1 MADGFKKYFNGTTIN
16 GRANVAK
23 ATYATLALLFIF
35 YRMRRG
41 SKSSSELAS
50 GKCSCESDPDPS
62 VNSDIGAYGVDPD
75 CSVCRERSERAMTEY
90 DREQQRRSAGE
101 DDGGCRD
108 DPPPPPPPPASGAS
122 GSAPRRK
129 CPCEEQQR
137 RAEGSV
143 KHSSNSNSSS
153 SSSRARNQQ
162 IQPPYQYH
170 QYTQPEPEQV
180 RPASQ
185 VMGQVHD
192 AFYRVLRGVVGAV
205 LGNAA
210 VNTSGAGSATEASA
224 QAAGVAVHP
233 DELEDDERYDGQDY
247 ENSDESPL
255 KRRTA
260 PRSCVPTSSGGQE
273 NASGQPEEV
282 SREQAGAQSEE
293 QAEYN
298 AFSDGFASGLYF
310 TSDEK

>member
-1 MADGFKKYFNGTTIN
+1 MKHFLFLCNTRSIVKNPLPITKPSKLLQ
-16 GRANVAK
+16 VAK

-50 GKCSCESDPDPS
+50 GKCSCESDQDPS

-210 VNTSGAGSATEASA
+210 VNTAGPVPPPKPRLRQSELQSLRMSWRMTSATT
-224 QAAGVAVHP
+224 V
-233 DELEDDERYDGQDY
+233 RTT
-247 ENSDESPL
+247 
-255 KRRTA
+255 RTA
-260 PRSCVPTSSGGQE
+260 M
-273 NASGQPEEV
+273 
-282 SREQAGAQSEE
+282 SRR
-293 QAEYN
+293 
-298 AFSDGFASGLYF
+298 
-310 TSDEK
+310 